1 MTTPAAVIF
10 GCEGL
15 RLTDWER
22 GFFREAQPQGFILFA
37 RNVEEPEQVRRL
49 TAEMR
54 ESVGRT
60 APVLVDQEGGRVQ
73 RLRPPHWSALPPAAQ
88 LAEAGEEAIR
98 IAAALTAAELLDVGI
113 DVNCAPCLD
122 LLRPEGHGII
132 GDRAFGAAPATV
144 AACGRTYWETLLAG
158 GVMPVIKHLPGHGR
172 ARVDSHKSLPEVET
186 DLETLDHSDFS
197 PFAENRDCP
206 WGMTAHVVFR
216 ACDPHH
222 PVTLSPTA
230 VAEIIRGR
238 LRFDGV
244 LVSDDLSMGAL
255 GGSMQE
261 RTRMALAA
269 GCDLALHCNGKRDEM
284 IAVAEGGRPLDG
296 PAERRLAAAEAR
308 RGRPDKVDR
317 QALKDRLAALLTEAA
332 AAPQAAAG
340 VGI

>member
-22 GFFREAQPQGFILFA
+22 GFFRETQPQGFILFA

-54 ESVGRT
+54 ESVGRN
-60 APVLVDQEGGRVQ
+60 APMLVDQEGGRVQ

-98 IAAALTAAELLDVGI
+98 SAAALTAAELLGVGI

-172 ARVDSHKSLPEVET
+172 ARVDSHESLPEVET
-186 DLETLDHSDFS
+186 DLEALDHSDFS
-197 PFAENRDCP
+197 PFAENRDSP

-216 ACDPHH
+216 ACDPNH

-296 PAERRLAAAEAR
+296 SAQRRLAAAEAR
-308 RGRPDKVDR
+308 RGRPGKVDR
-317 QALKDRLAALLTEAA
+317 QALKDRLAALLTETVS
-332 AAPQAAAG
+332 APQLAAG

>member
-22 GFFREAQPQGFILFA
+22 GFFREVQPHGFIVFA
-37 RNVEEPEQVRRL
+37 RNVDAPEQVRSL

-54 ESVGRT
+54 ESVGRN
-60 APVLVDQEGGRVQ
+60 APVLVDQEGGRVR
-73 RLRPPHWSALPPAAQ
+73 RLRPPHWSDVPSAAR

-98 IAAALTAAELLDVGI
+98 AAAALTATELLDVGI

-122 LLRPEGHGII
+122 LLHPEGHAAI
-132 GDRAFGAAPATV
+132 GDRAFGAVAETV
-144 AACGRTYWETLLAG
+144 AADGRAYWETLLAA
-158 GVMPVIKHLPGHGR
+158 GVMPVIKHMPGHGR
-172 ARVDSHKSLPEVET
+172 ARVDSHESLPRIET
-186 DLETLDHSDFS
+186 DLETLDRSDFA
-197 PFAENRDCP
+197 PFAANRDAP
-206 WGMTAHVVFR
+206 WGMTGHLVFP
-216 ACDPHH
+216 ACDPNQ

-230 VAEIIRGR
+230 IAEIIRGR
-238 LRFDGV
+238 LGFDGV

-269 GCDLALHCNGKRDEM
+269 GCDVALHCNGKRDEM

-296 PAERRLAAAEAR
+296 AAQRRLTAAEAR
-308 RGRPDKVDR
+308 RGRPDEAHR
-317 QALKDRLAALLTEAA
+317 QALIDKLAALLSETAA
-332 AAPQAAAG
+332 RPQAAG
-340 VGI
+340 VGV

>member
-22 GFFREAQPQGFILFA
+22 GFFREVQPYGFIVFA
-37 RNVEEPEQVRRL
+37 RNVDAPEQVRSL
-49 TAEMR
+49 TDEMR
-54 ESVGRT
+54 ESVGRN
-60 APVLVDQEGGRVQ
+60 APVLVDQEGGRVR
-73 RLRPPHWSALPPAAQ
+73 RLRPPHWSDVPSAAR

-98 IAAALTAAELLDVGI
+98 AAAALTATELLDVGI

-122 LLRPEGHGII
+122 LLHPEGHGVI
-132 GDRAFGAAPATV
+132 GDRAFGASAETV
-144 AACGRTYWETLLAG
+144 AKDGRTYWETLLAA

-172 ARVDSHKSLPEVET
+172 AQVDSHESLPEVEA
-186 DLETLDHSDFS
+186 DLETLDASDFS
-197 PFAENRDCP
+197 PFAANRDAP
-206 WGMTAHVVFR
+206 WGMTGHLIFP
-216 ACDPHH
+216 ACDPNQ

-230 VAEIIRGR
+230 IAEIIRGR
-238 LRFDGV
+238 LGFDGV

-261 RTRMALAA
+261 RTRMAFAA

-296 PAERRLAAAEAR
+296 AAQRRLTAAEAR
-308 RGRPDKVDR
+308 RGRPDKAHR
-317 QALKDRLAALLTEAA
+317 QALIDKLAALLSETAA
-332 AAPQAAAG
+332 RPQAAG
-340 VGI
+340 VGV

>member
-22 GFFREAQPQGFILFA
+22 GFFREVQPHGFILFA
-37 RNVEEPEQVRRL
+37 RNVDEPEQVRRL
-49 TAEMR
+49 TADMR
-54 ESVGRT
+54 ESVGRD

-73 RLRPPHWSALPPAAQ
+73 RLRPPYWSALPSAAQ

-98 IAAALTAAELLDVGI
+98 AAAALTAAELLDVGI

-122 LLRPEGHGII
+122 LLHPEGHGVI
-132 GDRAFGAAPATV
+132 GDRAFGAAAETV
-144 AACGRTYWETLLAG
+144 AADGRAYWETLLAG

-172 ARVDSHKSLPEVET
+172 ARVDSHESLPEVET
-186 DLETLDHSDFS
+186 DLETLCRSDFS
-197 PFAENRDCP
+197 PFAENSDCP
-206 WGMTAHVVFR
+206 WGMTGHLVFH
-216 ACDPHH
+216 ACDPNR

-238 LRFDGV
+238 LGFDGV

-261 RTRMALAA
+261 RTRLALAA

-284 IAVAEGGRPLDG
+284 IAVAEGGRTLDD
-296 PAERRLAAAEAR
+296 AAQRRLAAAEAR
-308 RGRPDKVDR
+308 RGRAEKSDR
-317 QALKDRLAALLTEAA
+317 QALKDRLAALLTETAPG
-332 AAPQAAAG
+332 PQAAAG
-340 VGI
+340 AGT